1 MTLMIR
7 AQENDRRTSTAP
19 GLFFV
24 IDGPDG
30 AGKAT
35 QTKRL
40 VSRLESEGIPVK
52 TISFPQYGKKSAG
65 PVEEYLSGTYGE
77 RGDLVSAQAASI
89 MFAVDR
95 YDASFRIREWLL
107 AGNAVVTDRYVGS
120 NMAHQG
126 GKFDDAHERR
136 AYLEWNDHLEH
147 TIFAIPR
154 PTLNIIL
161 HMPPNMGMHLAK
173 QGAEEKTKVRGDIHE
188 TDLKHLERAAEVYK
202 ELATFPGFVM
212 VDCAPNETL
221 RTVENI
227 HEEIWSHVC
236 THLRPFEPRVIHA
249 TRYTILDTP

>member
-1 MTLMIR
+1 MR
-7 AQENDRRTSTAP
+7 ESPR
-19 GLFFV
+19 LFFV

-40 VSRLESEGIPVK
+40 VARLEAEGVPVK

-65 PVEEYLSGTYGE
+65 PVEEYLGGAYGK

-89 MFAVDR
+89 LFAVDR
-95 YDASFRIREWLL
+95 YDASFQIRDWLKTGL
-107 AGNAVVTDRYVGS
+107 AVVTDRYVGS

-126 GKFDDAHERR
+126 GKFSDAKERR

-147 TIFAIPR
+147 TVFGIPR

-161 HMPPNMGMHLAK
+161 HVPPQMGMRLAK
-173 QGAEEKTKVRGDIHE
+173 QGATEKTKVRGDIHE
-188 TDLKHLERAAEVYK
+188 TDLEHLEHAAQVYN
-202 ELATFPGFVM
+202 ELAAFPGFVLI
-212 VDCAPNETL
+212 DCAPHGAL
-221 RTVENI
+221 RSVEDI

-236 THLRPFEPRVIHA
+236 AHLRSFKPHIR
-249 TRYTILDTP
+249 LDAQYSHT